1 MQRSLSL
8 TYRILCIW
16 IWIRDCNRDWDWQWV
31 GHSRMQLDKYAF
43 GSNYT
48 QKERTAAVVAH
59 AHRVQAER
67 TGQVGQQ
74 QQHHWQYRYNV
85 EDQDWPG
92 PVDPNSDCGCADNP
106 FSHVDTYKRLY
117 NYTAWKCDCQLV
129 RTGQWKGRKLN
140 CIKFYLY
147 FFIFYVCFFGDF
159 CVWKKWTR
167 IAKEIRAMQ
176 MNKSEKKKFWGL
188 WNLETFQ
195 FAYPAL
201 GTALHHT
208 ISVKHLVCV
217 VKNSVQ
223 KRLNLHITNLR
234 RTQANDNKLSQR

>member
-16 IWIRDCNRDWDWQWV
+16 IWIRDCNWDWDWHWV

-59 AHRVQAER
+59 AHRVQAGR

-74 QQHHWQYRYNV
+74 QQQHWQYRYNV

-106 FSHVDTYKRLY
+106 FRHVDTYKRLY

-140 CIKFYLY
+140 CIKIFCSIL
-147 FFIFYVCFFGDF
+147 FFTFVFLGTFACERNERALQKKYELC
-159 CVWKKWTR
+159 KWTKVKR
-167 IAKEIRAMQ
+167 RNFEVCEIWKHFNSPTLPWELPSNTLSAS
-176 MNKSEKKKFWGL
+176 NIL
-188 WNLETFQ
+188 
-195 FAYPAL
+195 FASL
-201 GTALHHT
+201 K
-208 ISVKHLVCV
+208 IRFR
-217 VKNSVQ
+217 
-223 KRLNLHITNLR
+223 RLNLHITNLR
-234 RTQANDNKLSQR
+234 RTQANDKKLSQR

>member
-16 IWIRDCNRDWDWQWV
+16 IWIRDWDWHWV

-59 AHRVQAER
+59 AHRVQAGR

-74 QQHHWQYRYNV
+74 QQQHWQYRYNV

-106 FSHVDTYKRLY
+106 FRYVDTYKRLY

-140 CIKFYLY
+140 CIK
-147 FFIFYVCFFGDF
+147 IFCSILFSTFVFLGTFACERNKR
-159 CVWKKWTR
+159 CKRNTSVANEQKWKE
-167 IAKEIRAMQ
+167 EILR
-176 MNKSEKKKFWGL
+176 SVKFW
-188 WNLETFQ
+188 N
-195 FAYPAL
+195 
-201 GTALHHT
+201 
-208 ISVKHLVCV
+208 ISI
-217 VKNSVQ
+217 
-223 KRLNLHITNLR
+223 RLPCPGNCPPTHYQRQTSCLR
-234 RTQANDNKLSQR
+234 R